1 MMGILL
7 YIVENTRLAAL
18 KVRPMVRMIDLM
30 KKSGG
35 GDEEPERGGKDALPE
50 KGPLRFPSPEHYTHA
65 SAPPP
70 AARGAKVPAA
80 PAAPSRERGSLL
92 HGDLDEPRGK
102 SLATVPKNLGVK
114 QRYCPYLGGKAKR
127 ESVQDYPA
135 AINVCYAQE
144 SQERKLLR
152 TYTLPFAAV
161 SAQRQRE
168 FCLSSS
174 YARCP
179 VFLAKEKGSP
189 A

>member
-1 MMGILL
+1 
-7 YIVENTRLAAL
+7 
-18 KVRPMVRMIDLM
+18 MVRMIDLI

-35 GDEEPERGGKDALPE
+35 GDEEPDRKQRETLPDSLPE
-50 KGPLRFPSPEHYTHA
+50 KGPLRFPSAEDFA
-65 SAPPP
+65 RAGAPAAP
-70 AARGAKVPAA
+70 AARRAA

-92 HGDLDEPRGK
+92 QGDLEESRGGGL
-102 SLATVPKNLGVK
+102 STPKNLGVK

-127 ESVQDYPA
+127 ESLQDYPA
-135 AINVCYAQE
+135 ASNVCYAQE

-152 TYTLPFAAV
+152 TYTLPYAAI

-179 VFLAKEKGSP
+179 VYQAKEKAS
-189 A
+189 AKA